1 MVVNGSGLRLRLYH
15 IYIYILVTFFLFL
28 FACHKGYI
36 GWDGGQWV
44 AETNGGR
51 KHHSSAS
58 HPARNRLMDVHR
70 LLKPIVDRGTKMHF
84 EFASVSDIGFMKE
97 LQHLPITLADSIGA
111 NEQELGI
118 LWNYLTSGNMQYV
131 APHAPRVAQVSCY
144 FPALEYMRE
153 FNFKLTDSAADLT

>member
-1 MVVNGSGLRLRLYH
+1 
-15 IYIYILVTFFLFL
+15 
-28 FACHKGYI
+28 
-36 GWDGGQWV
+36 
-44 AETNGGR
+44 
-51 KHHSSAS
+51 
-58 HPARNRLMDVHR
+58 
-70 LLKPIVDRGTKMHF
+70 MHF